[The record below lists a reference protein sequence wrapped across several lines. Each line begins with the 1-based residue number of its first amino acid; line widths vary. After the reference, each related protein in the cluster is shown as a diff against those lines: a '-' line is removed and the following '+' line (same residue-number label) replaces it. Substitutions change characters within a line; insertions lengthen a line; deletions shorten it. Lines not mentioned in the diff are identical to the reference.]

1 VLGEIAMTDD
11 FTHAV
16 YEDDYLLHKY
26 RWTRE
31 QAKWYSDKHP
41 TLKIVKLDTP
51 KKESSYN
58 KLFNQIGECLF

>member
-1 VLGEIAMTDD
+1 MHTGND

-16 YEDDYLLHKY
+16 YEGDYLLHKY

-58 KLFNQIGECLF
+58 KLLNEIGECLL

>member
-1 VLGEIAMTDD
+1 MTDD

-58 KLFNQIGECLF
+58 KLLNEIGECLL